1 MRLVLLR
8 YVLEKAL
15 PPRAQ
20 GHTVHKGLFGM
31 RRIDGEDS
39 LNSQVFQSHGQW
51 LNDVVFPFFSEHRGA
66 CIVAN
71 VSSTFLLPLVGRP
84 LLQKL

>member
-15 PPRAQ
+15 LPRIQ
-20 GHTVHKGLFGM
+20 GYTVHKELIEM

-51 LNDVVFPFFSEHRGA
+51 LNDVVFPLFSEHRGA
-66 CIVAN
+66 CIVVNA
-71 VSSTFLLPLVGRP
+71 SSTSLLPLVGRP
-84 LLQKL
+84 LLQK

>member
-15 PPRAQ
+15 PPRTQ
-20 GHTVHKGLFGM
+20 GYTVHKELFEI
-31 RRIDGEDS
+31 RRICGEDS

-51 LNDVVFPFFSEHRGA
+51 LNDVVIPLFSEHRGA
-66 CIVAN
+66 CIVVNA
-71 VSSTFLLPLVGRP
+71 SGTSLLPLVGRP
-84 LLQKL
+84 LLQK